1 MNRPIQRF
9 ISASDLAPLLDHAT
23 RLGRLQTALEA
34 CLPPQ
39 LAQSCRAGGL
49 RDGVFTISTPS
60 NAVAARIAHL
70 APSLILKLGHLGEN
84 VQRVRTRV
92 QPHEAIPQPPP
103 RPARSV
109 PASAKQA
116 LAGLAAS
123 LPADD
128 PLRAA
133 LQTLIDHTP
142 TTDQ

>member
-9 ISASDLAPLLDHAT
+9 ISASDLAPLLDHAA

-34 CLPPQ
+34 CLPPL
-39 LAQSCRAGGL
+39 LAQSCRASGL

-70 APSLILKLGHLGEN
+70 APSLILKLGHLGES
-84 VQRVRTRV
+84 VQRVRTRI
-92 QPHEAIPQPPP
+92 QPREVVPQLPP

-109 PASAKQA
+109 PVSAKQA

-133 LQTLIDHTP
+133 LQALIDDTP
-142 TTDQ
+142 TTGR